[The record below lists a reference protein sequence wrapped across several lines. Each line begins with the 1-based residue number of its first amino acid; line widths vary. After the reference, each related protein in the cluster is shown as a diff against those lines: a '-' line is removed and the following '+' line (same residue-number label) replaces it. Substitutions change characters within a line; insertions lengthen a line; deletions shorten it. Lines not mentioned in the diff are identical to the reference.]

1 MIGSMAD
8 PRGTRPTAWKRRG
21 VTLIELLIVIVLI
34 GILSGIA
41 ASRLDWTRYRA
52 DSVSRGVMAELA
64 LAQRRAV
71 SLQEDVHVT
80 IPDNGRMQVHED
92 ANDDGV
98 VESGERVVT
107 YPLDHNFIF
116 GKGSAPD
123 LSLAEDP
130 TALTSLTFRRDGSAN
145 RSGTF
150 YITGPGYDPNC
161 KHCRAVAVSRA
172 TGRVTW
178 YSYATGSWLRAN

>member
-1 MIGSMAD
+1 MIGFMAAQE
-8 PRGTRPTAWKRRG
+8 RARRAGEVRRG

-52 DSVSRGVMAELA
+52 DAVSRGVMADLA
-64 LAQRRAV
+64 LAQRRSV
-71 SLQEDVHVT
+71 SLQENVRII
-80 IPDNGRMQVHED
+80 IPDSARMQVHED
-92 ANDDGV
+92 ANDDNA

-116 GKGSAPD
+116 AKGSAPD

-150 YITGPGYDPNC
+150 YISGPGYDPNC